1 MAVVIV
7 LVVLAALVL
16 PFIGGFITQS
26 NRTPQG
32 TPMGAPSDSSDCS
45 VLCAEWDQRRQERC
59 LAEATAAAAQR
70 TVGNLRTELAVATG
84 VALVLAASAAAATL
98 IPVIGYVVAAVLAV
112 AAAAA
117 LIAAE
122 FILGELAAAGTAL
135 EQAEGRAAN
144 ARQAEAEARTR
155 LVQTCGDKATA
166 CLSRPGP
173 C

>member
-1 MAVVIV
+1 V
-7 LVVLAALVL
+7 
-16 PFIGGFITQS
+16 
-26 NRTPQG
+26 
-32 TPMGAPSDSSDCS
+32 
-45 VLCAEWDQRRQERC
+45 ERC

-70 TVGNLRTELAVATG
+70 AVDNLRIELAVATG
-84 VALVLAASAAAATL
+84 VAIVLAASAAAATL

-166 CLSRPGP
+166 CLSRPSP